1 MDGYNIVKQAPLLAD
16 LPLEQGRAGLLRWI
30 DAERPQGSVN
40 NRVTVVFDGSP
51 EHFPPEADQP
61 LADGAIQVIFSSNES
76 ADDHIKAMVEHSGAK
91 SNMVVVSD
99 DKGITLYVRSLGA
112 RIMGVKQ
119 FAPGLFVPPRSMPE
133 GRDRPPSRD
142 KHISLAKA
150 KQIDDELKKTWGI
163 A

>member
-1 MDGYNIVKQAPLLAD
+1 MSLHYLVDGYNIVKQAPLLAD

-30 DAERPQGSVN
+30 DAERPQGSAN

-51 EHFPPEADQP
+51 EHFGNSTSGIIEA
-61 LADGAIQVIFSSNES
+61 VFSRNES

-119 FAPGLFVPPRSMPE
+119 FAPGLFASPGRPRPE
-133 GRDRPPSRD
+133 G

-163 A
+163 S

>member
-16 LPLEQGRAGLLRWI
+16 LPLEQGRAGLLRWM
-30 DAERPQGSVN
+30 DAQQPQGSAN

-51 EHFPPEADQP
+51 EHF
-61 LADGAIQVIFSSNES
+61 GNSVSGVIEVVFSRNGS
-76 ADDHIKAMVEHSGAK
+76 ADDHIKAMVEHSSTK
-91 SNMVVVSD
+91 SSIVVVSD

-119 FAPGLFVPPRSMPE
+119 FAPGLFVPPSRSMPE
-133 GRDRPPSRD
+133 GRDRPPSKG

-150 KQIDDELKKTWGI
+150 KQIDDELKKMWGI
-163 A
+163 S